1 MSLPTP
7 SGVFP
12 LAFPLSF
19 PLEPR
24 AGGVRP
30 LVHTRDFASPLTR
43 ILLSSEGQ
51 TTTLLESMSGESLR
65 LRCLAQL
72 RVPARQTGEGVA
84 GLLGVHEEAGVL
96 VRHTATTRQGGEPLS
111 VNHVVA
117 RLDLEPAIE
126 HCLTSTSVP
135 LGRALTKAGTGHRR
149 TLLETGRRRW
159 GQGGDDRA
167 ACYKTYLVWHRD
179 EPLVLINELFNPS
192 FVPAG

>member
-12 LAFPLSF
+12 LAFPVVF
-19 PLEPR
+19 PLGRRTWPL
-24 AGGVRP
+24 VRP
-30 LVHTRDFASPLTR
+30 GEFASPLTR
-43 ILLSSEGQ
+43 MLLSSEGQ
-51 TTTLLESMSGESLR
+51 TTTLLESLAGESLR

-72 RVPARQTGEGVA
+72 RVPTRQTGEGVA
-84 GLLGVHEEAGVL
+84 ALLGVDEDAGVL

-117 RLDLEPAIE
+117 RLDLAPAIE

-135 LGRALTKAGTGHRR
+135 LGRALTEAGTGHRR
-149 TLLETGRRRW
+149 TLLETGRRPW
-159 GQGGDDRA
+159 GQGSDDRP
-167 ACYKTYLVWHRD
+167 ACFKTYLVWHGD

-192 FVPAG
+192 HVPAA